1 MDQPNVFVQARFEKL
16 LKHYDINDFI
26 EFLTE
31 KKFLPTYELKFLP
44 SGKQEIISYLLSQS
58 GNLFESGLFDVF
70 RQYTTFVSEDVAL
83 TLSQTPSARKQFS
96 HNKDS
101 DHSFSLTSFSD
112 DPCQQ
117 SQESPT
123 VSQAQD
129 FTKLKLDL

>member
-1 MDQPNVFVQARFEKL
+1 MDQTKVVVQATFEKL

-26 EFLTE
+26 EFLTK
-31 KKFLPTYELKFLP
+31 KKFLPTNELKFLP
-44 SGKQEIISYLLSQS
+44 SGKQEIISYLLSLRINQ
-58 GNLFESGLFDVF
+58 FESGLFDVF

-83 TLSQTPSARKQFS
+83 TLSQTPSATCRKQFS

-101 DHSFSLTSFSD
+101 DSFSSTSFSD
-112 DPCQQ
+112 DPCQH

-129 FTKLKLDL
+129 FTKI